1 MIGGVTRHKLPHLSG
16 GPPPPCKQALGK
28 KSGTVDSLLTDT
40 SIQWTPLYYGQLYTM
55 DTSVK

>member
-16 GPPPPCKQALGK
+16 GPPPPWKQALEK

-40 SIQWTPLYYGQLYTM
+40 SIQWTRLYYRHLYTM
-55 DTSVK
+55 DTLVK